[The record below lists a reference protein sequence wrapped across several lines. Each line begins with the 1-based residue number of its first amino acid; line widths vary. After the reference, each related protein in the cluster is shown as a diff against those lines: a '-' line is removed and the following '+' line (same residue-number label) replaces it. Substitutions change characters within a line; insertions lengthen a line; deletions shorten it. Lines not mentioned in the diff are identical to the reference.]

1 MFKFPLF
8 VTIFFGYAYAGLAPM
23 IRQAYAGSGLT
34 DEQIFEDLGKTAII
48 VEPKPFELNLDF
60 DIEEQPKPF
69 ELNLDFDIEEILRSV
84 RKKRS
89 TAEVEVEKSKKTTE
103 KPYYFCGGWCRRKRD
118 AASVP
123 ERKTQTETATEKYTY
138 SDFLYY
144 SHLLLILFVYAFKN
158 WIQIIRYISSN
169 KRFSEWHL
177 DWVYFSIK

>member
-103 KPYYFCGGWCRRKRD
+103 KPYRPNMTFIGACFRTTFWNNYTRGSKGGFWE
-118 AASVP
+118 P
-123 ERKTQTETATEKYTY
+123 
-138 SDFLYY
+138 
-144 SHLLLILFVYAFKN
+144 
-158 WIQIIRYISSN
+158 
-169 KRFSEWHL
+169 
-177 DWVYFSIK
+177 

>member
-8 VTIFFGYAYAGLAPM
+8 VTIFFGYTYAGLAPM

-103 KPYYFCGGWCRRKRD
+103 KPYYFCGGRNGWCRRKRD
-118 AASVP
+118 AAPVP
-123 ERKTQTETATEKYTY
+123 EQKSQVTTERYTY
-138 SDFLYY
+138 CRGRVFC
-144 SHLLLILFVYAFKN
+144 
-158 WIQIIRYISSN
+158 
-169 KRFSEWHL
+169 
-177 DWVYFSIK
+177 